1 MKHFTLFILSV
12 LIAVGCTDELK
23 ERLENLEN
31 RVSQLEEVCN
41 EINSNLSALQAIVT
55 AMQNQI
61 SITEVEQL
69 SAGYKIHF
77 SDGTF
82 ATIKNGKDS
91 DSVPVFGV
99 RKDTDNIYYWT
110 LDGEW
115 LKDEHGNKV
124 RAQGIIPRLKIEND
138 YWFVSYDNGKTWSQ
152 LGNATGEG
160 ADCIFKSV
168 TEDDDNVY
176 FTLSD
181 NTVITI
187 PKGAQGGGGQG
198 DTPVLE
204 DVDDVCE
211 MMDDLNFMSYC
222 YENFDVNH
230 DSRVSMAEANAVSI
244 IECNTA
250 KSFKGIE
257 YFTNLEEFNCSGALV
272 DVLDMKY
279 NTKLSRISIENC
291 INLVELIF
299 ADDAPLSSVS
309 YSNIGG
315 CKALVTVS
323 LPDNCNI
330 GERAFEQCRNLK
342 KIKFPA
348 NLTSIGESA
357 FEYCDGLTEV
367 TFPES
372 LTSIDQRAFY
382 DCDGLTSV
390 TFNSNINCGRYAFG
404 DSPCLFYGYGV
415 TSDNMMY
422 APNHTI
428 KCVSSLIKNA
438 IIPSDVTSIGS
449 SAFSG
454 CDGLTEVTFPESL
467 TSIGESAF
475 YSCDGL
481 TEVTF
486 PESLTSIEGSAFDSC
501 YGLKSVTFNSNI
513 NCNSDA
519 FRGSPCLFYGYGVTS
534 DNMMY
539 APNHTI
545 KSVSSLIKNAIIP
558 SDVISIE
565 KSAFAECSSLTSVD
579 ASQCISLTS
588 IGDSTFYRCTRL
600 KSVILPDS
608 LTSIGRSVF
617 AECSSLTSVDA
628 FQCKN
633 LESIDHW
640 AFELCPIHEFLLGT
654 LNPPS
659 FINSFSG
666 CSSLSVLK
674 VPEESVEAYKNSR
687 WADYFG
693 TIEAS

>member
-41 EINSNLSALQAIVT
+41 EINGNLSALQAIVT

-138 YWFVSYDNGKTWSQ
+138 YWFVSYDNGNTWSQ

-279 NTKLSRISIENC
+279 NTKLSRISIEYC

-415 TSDNMMY
+415 TSDNMM
-422 APNHTI
+422 
-428 KCVSSLIKNA
+428 A

-475 YSCDGL
+475 DSCYGL

-513 NCNSDA
+513 NCGRYA
-519 FRGSPCLFYGYGVTS
+519 FGDSPCLFYGYGVTS
-534 DNMMY
+534 DNMM
-539 APNHTI
+539 
-545 KSVSSLIKNAIIP
+545 L
-558 SDVISIE
+558 
-565 KSAFAECSSLTSVD
+565 
-579 ASQCISLTS
+579 
-588 IGDSTFYRCTRL
+588 
-600 KSVILPDS
+600 
-608 LTSIGRSVF
+608 
-617 AECSSLTSVDA
+617 
-628 FQCKN
+628 
-633 LESIDHW
+633 
-640 AFELCPIHEFLLGT
+640 
-654 LNPPS
+654 
-659 FINSFSG
+659 
-666 CSSLSVLK
+666 
-674 VPEESVEAYKNSR
+674 
-687 WADYFG
+687 
-693 TIEAS
+693 